1 MNCPRSTL
9 KAIFASLQVAN
20 LCKDKVAGSS
30 ECVSSNTSLP
40 QDATFKYKRVRTVL
54 DPNLNCFLV
63 VAAEGSIR
71 KASEKLNIAASA
83 VSRRITGLEE
93 DLGVPLFE
101 RHARGLRLTDAGGI
115 FMDHAR
121 RVMRDEAWAMG
132 EIEALRDLRRGA
144 IRLSC
149 VEGTIS
155 GLITPAITE
164 FRRNSRDVKLSVV
177 RAGSTAVM
185 RAVAADEA
193 DLGLAFDPPAHRDV
207 AVVAQTPAPLYAV
220 AAPEFDLAEGMWDLS
235 QIAHLPIAIPP
246 DSIYG
251 IRDVIDRAG
260 VALDPALV
268 CDSVYGLVGF
278 AKQGQGISLLP
289 MCCIN
294 DEIEAGSLVARPLR
308 NAPLMDATISLVAR
322 RHRNLPPVTR
332 RFCTILSRIMENA
345 PS

>member
-1 MNCPRSTL
+1 M
-9 KAIFASLQVAN
+9 
-20 LCKDKVAGSS
+20 
-30 ECVSSNTSLP
+30 
-40 QDATFKYKRVRTVL
+40 L
-54 DPNLNCFLV
+54 DPNLNCFLI

-101 RHARGLRLTDAGGI
+101 RHARGLRLTDAGEI
-115 FMDHAR
+115 FSDHAR

-144 IRLSC
+144 IRISC
-149 VEGTIS
+149 VEGTIN
-155 GLITPAITE
+155 GLITPAIVE
-164 FRRNSRDVKLSVV
+164 FRPNSKNVKLSVV

-207 AVVAQTPAPLYAV
+207 AVVAQAPAPLYAV
-220 AAPEFDLAEGMWDLS
+220 AAPGFALPSGLLGLAD
-235 QIAHLPIAIPP
+235 IAHLAIAIPP

-260 VALDPALV
+260 VALDPALE
-268 CDSVYGLVGF
+268 CDSVFGLVGF
-278 AKQGQGISLLP
+278 AEEGQGISLLP
-289 MCCIN
+289 MCCIHG
-294 DEIEAGSLVARPLR
+294 EIAAGTLVARALSD
-308 NAPLMDATISLVAR
+308 APLKDATISLVAR

-332 RFCTILSRIMENA
+332 RFCTILSRIMATA
-345 PS
+345 PF